1 MIENRIQTTSWAH
14 WRKLPDSQNR
24 YLEYKKNVKKKIGVL
39 IREFER
45 RKAAFRY
52 SRSSEAR
59 VGTID
64 VNNLHKYRY
73 DDQIFNTVTRL
84 ADGKNHGMIFYID
97 YSYSMQNVLSGV
109 IDQTLNLV
117 YFCRK
122 LSIPFEV
129 YSYTSKVHLPQDKFS
144 DSCEINLNDVVMNNI
159 MSSSM
164 SKGDFE
170 IGFEQLFY
178 QYDSLKN
185 WCDYSSCLSR
195 MEYLGGTPLNAVIM
209 SANHHCNDFQKKHR
223 VDKLNVI
230 ILTDGDSQSARSWKQ
245 TSGVSI
251 FEGNKV
257 DLSQKKSGFYAGRY
271 YVYRDIQQEKAL
283 KLLRKKANVIGMYLP
298 YRKKEIM
305 KKIALAGEDSFEK
318 LRKRY
323 NKESFVSIPECGGY
337 DALIILPEN
346 VSIEEKKFEYSSGE
360 NLSEDRSAQTKL
372 AREFARV
379 NSGNK
384 KSRVI
389 LTNFAELIA

>member
-1 MIENRIQTTSWAH
+1 
-14 WRKLPDSQNR
+14 
-24 YLEYKKNVKKKIGVL
+24 
-39 IREFER
+39 
-45 RKAAFRY
+45 
-52 SRSSEAR
+52 
-59 VGTID
+59 
-64 VNNLHKYRY
+64 
-73 DDQIFNTVTRL
+73 
-84 ADGKNHGMIFYID
+84 
-97 YSYSMQNVLSGV
+97 
-109 IDQTLNLV
+109 
-117 YFCRK
+117 
-122 LSIPFEV
+122 
-129 YSYTSKVHLPQDKFS
+129 
-144 DSCEINLNDVVMNNI
+144 
-159 MSSSM
+159 
-164 SKGDFE
+164 
-170 IGFEQLFY
+170 
-178 QYDSLKN
+178 
-185 WCDYSSCLSR
+185 
-195 MEYLGGTPLNAVIM
+195 M

-230 ILTDGDSQSARSWKQ
+230 ILTDGESQSANSSKL

-271 YVYRDIQQEKAL
+271 YAYRDTQQEKAL

-298 YRKKEIM
+298 YNKKETM

-337 DALIILPEN
+337 DALIILPKS
-346 VSIEEKKFEYSSGE
+346 VSIEEKEFEYSNDK
-360 NLSEDRSAQTKL
+360 NLTEDRSAQTKL